1 MILNQSY
8 VLKGVVGDDMFNE
21 IKSFMVNPLKES
33 RESLDNELYKF
44 IWKNIYEEFKKD
56 SLKRMNRLRNSVA
69 RCMDLDTVMD
79 INETIADIQYNIDT
93 IDEKELME
101 YTPKINKEELL
112 YKIEKRV
119 EKIYWRE
126 YRCSFRGHHRVVG
139 HSHRHRDPLRG
150 DCRLPASA

>member
-1 MILNQSY
+1 MVLNQSY

-33 RESLDNELYKF
+33 RESMDTELYKF
-44 IWKNIYEEFKKD
+44 IWENIYEEFKKN
-56 SLKRMNRLRNSVA
+56 SLNRMKRLRNGVA
-69 RCMDLDTVMD
+69 RCIDLEAVMD
-79 INETIADIQYNIDT
+79 INETIADIQYDIDT

-126 YRCSFRGHHRVVG
+126 YRCSFRGPRARL
-139 HSHRHRDPLRG
+139 SHRRRDPLRG
-150 DCRLPASA
+150 DCWLPASA

>member
-79 INETIADIQYNIDT
+79 INETIADIQYNID
-93 IDEKELME
+93 
-101 YTPKINKEELL
+101 
-112 YKIEKRV
+112 
-119 EKIYWRE
+119 IYR
-126 YRCSFRGHHRVVG
+126 
-139 HSHRHRDPLRG
+139 
-150 DCRLPASA
+150 